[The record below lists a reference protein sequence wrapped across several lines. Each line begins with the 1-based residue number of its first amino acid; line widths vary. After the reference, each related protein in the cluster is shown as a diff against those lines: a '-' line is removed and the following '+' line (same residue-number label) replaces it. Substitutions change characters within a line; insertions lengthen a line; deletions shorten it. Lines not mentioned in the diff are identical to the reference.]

1 MTGLLKGVFKVGGLL
16 VLVAVLMLGIL
27 FAYSQNLIPFLQ
39 PPRLTMNATTI
50 LDRVQGLSQLTT
62 TRYSFSTIITTE
74 SDMPEW
80 LKPIYGQ
87 KQVLVAVGYVTAGVD
102 MRGIQAGDVQLN
114 GEALTLRLPAPA
126 LQDCILDEGKTY
138 IAAQDT
144 GLFSRPASNVDQET
158 RRYAIQQL
166 RQSALDGNILNEA
179 QAQATTAVTQFAN
192 LLGVQSVQVT
202 FQPAEV
208 EAALPPSCA

>member
-1 MTGLLKGVFKVGGLL
+1 MKMLTGAFKIIGLLL
-16 VLVAVLMLGIL
+16 LVAVLMLGIL
-27 FAYSQNLIPFLQ
+27 FAYGQNWIPFLK
-39 PPRLTMNATTI
+39 PPSLTMNATTI
-50 LDRVQGLSQLTT
+50 LDRVQALSQLTT

-74 SDMPEW
+74 SDMPQW

-102 MRGIQAGDVQLN
+102 MRGIQAGDVQVN
-114 GEALTLRLPAPA
+114 GAALTLRLPAPA

-144 GLFSRPASNVDQET
+144 GLFARPATNVDQET

-166 RQSALDGNILNEA
+166 RQSALDGNILAEA
-179 QAQATTAVTQFAN
+179 QTQATTAIIEFAG

-202 FQPAEV
+202 FQPAETEV
-208 EAALPPSCA
+208 VLPPSCA

>member
-1 MTGLLKGVFKVGGLL
+1 MKRFATLIFTIIIIIL
-16 VLVAVLMLGIL
+16 VVLSTLFISSQCIL
-27 FAYSQNLIPFLQ
+27 PGSCRPNT
-39 PPRLTMNATTI
+39 TMSATTI
-50 LDRVQGLSQLTT
+50 LNKVQSLSSLTT

-144 GLFSRPASNVDQET
+144 GLFSRPASNVGKLRITTGVAVSFDEAC
-158 RRYAIQQL
+158 RY
-166 RQSALDGNILNEA
+166 
-179 QAQATTAVTQFAN
+179 
-192 LLGVQSVQVT
+192 
-202 FQPAEV
+202 
-208 EAALPPSCA
+208 

>member
-1 MTGLLKGVFKVGGLL
+1 MMRLFKGVFRVGGLL
-16 VLVAVLMLGIL
+16 LLVALLMLGIL
-27 FAYSQNLIPFLQ
+27 FAYSQNWIPFLQ

-74 SDMPEW
+74 SEMPEW

-87 KQVLVAVGYVTAGVD
+87 KQVMVAVGYVTAGVD
-102 MRGIQAGDVQLN
+102 MRAIQAGDVQVN
-114 GEALTLRLPAPA
+114 GAALTLRLPAPA

-144 GLFSRPASNVDQET
+144 GLFARPATNVDQET

-166 RQSALDGNILNEA
+166 RQSALEGNILSEA
-179 QAQATTAVTQFAN
+179 QTQATTAVTQFVN

-202 FQPAEV
+202 FQPAAEETV
-208 EAALPPSCA
+208 FPPSCA

>member
-1 MTGLLKGVFKVGGLL
+1 MKMLTGLFKLGGLL
-16 VLVAVLMLGIL
+16 LLVAGLMLVIL
-27 FAYSQNLIPFLQ
+27 FAYSQNWIPFLQ

-62 TRYSFSTIITTE
+62 TRYSFSSIITTE

-87 KQVLVAVGYVTAGVD
+87 RQVMVAVGYVTAGVD
-102 MRGIQAGDVQLN
+102 MRGIQAGDVQVN
-114 GEALTLRLPAPA
+114 GETLTLRLPAPA

-144 GLFSRPASNVDQET
+144 GLFARPATNVDQET

-166 RQSALDGNILNEA
+166 RQSALDGSILAEA

-202 FQPAEV
+202 FQPAAEETV
-208 EAALPPSCA
+208 LPASCA